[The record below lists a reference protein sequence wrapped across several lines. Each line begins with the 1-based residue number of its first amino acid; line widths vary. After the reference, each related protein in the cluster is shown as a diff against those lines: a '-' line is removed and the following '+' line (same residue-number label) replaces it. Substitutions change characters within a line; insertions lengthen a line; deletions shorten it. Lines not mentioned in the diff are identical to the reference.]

1 MDRAHGIGQT
11 KRLYVFRFI
20 TENSVEDH
28 MLECAVHKLHLDQ
41 LVIQQGWQQ
50 QSKGKYDCVYG
61 YWYCSF
67 VLCVELISCK
77 QRRIDGDDYC
87 GSREDH

>member
-20 TENSVEDH
+20 TENSVEDR
-28 MLECAVHKLHLDQ
+28 MLECAAHKFRLDQ
-41 LVIQQGWQQ
+41 LVIQQGRQQ

-61 YWYCSF
+61 YLYCSF

-77 QRRIDGDDYC
+77 
-87 GSREDH
+87 